1 MDSNTR
7 ADGGSGRQ
15 SSRLLVVADWA
26 VDARAVLSACPHPT
40 SGDQREVALLIP
52 AWLHGFD
59 WMGDPRAS
67 TPCAGRQ
74 LEAIV
79 SLAAARGVEFT
90 SARVGD
96 PDVLTSICDVL
107 TEWPADEVLLCSRAR
122 RWRLSH
128 PLHLEWRA
136 RRLTGLTVRRL
147 ELPSADRLAGRG
159 ASMRRR
165 SGHCAIESARTT
177 LT

>member
-1 MDSNTR
+1 MDSNRR

-15 SSRLLVVADWA
+15 SSRVLVVADWT
-26 VDARAVLSACPHPT
+26 VDARAVLSACPHPA

-52 AWLHGFD
+52 AWLHGLD

-67 TPCAGRQ
+67 VPCAGRQ
-74 LEAIV
+74 LETIV
-79 SLAAARGVEFT
+79 GLAAAQGVTFT

-107 TEWPADEVLLCSRAR
+107 ASWPADELLLCARAR
-122 RWRLSH
+122 RLRRSH
-128 PLHLEWRA
+128 PLDLEWRA
-136 RRLTGLTVRRL
+136 RRLTGLAVRRL
-147 ELPSADRLAGRG
+147 EAPSADRPARLAASRG
-159 ASMRRR
+159 WRC
-165 SGHCAIESARTT
+165 GHCAPGSGRTA